1 MILAFNKR
9 IEPKRI
15 AGLPEP
21 VFFTAPLILVFV
33 LMAVVVPL
41 FPVKIVFLIGSFGIV
56 VFIVDTLR
64 WHDYTLIRKS
74 MERGKRKKLLRSWG
88 GSNQKTYLDGFTWQT
103 RIGDHGLMHQGDSVS
118 VAIGWD
124 GVKDRHWSEPERAN
138 EHRRRVALL
147 RALSDHPGLV
157 VENHLLR
164 VQDSQLADAYLREA
178 EAMHQN
184 QPMPP
189 IVRDIRERLVDQ
201 YRPLARSNQV
211 ITVLSMGKPVKTGV
225 LDFVKPVMARRN
237 RNAQDLYAHL
247 LELFKQVEADF
258 PGAALLSADDYQRSI
273 QRVRCPDAAAYNV
286 EWRFPLADQIV
297 TEKPALEDE
306 CLKLNGRY
314 FKTCLL
320 QGYPD
325 LPLSW
330 TLGFLEA
337 PVDLHACQIVIPKAV
352 DKAMDEARK
361 QSDYESDTI
370 SRKRGADKSVAKI
383 RESSGYR
390 EYVIHN
396 NLPVADNAY
405 MVTFSGQSAAQV
417 KQQAATFKRAVHKE
431 GGLVRDN
438 ADLQHDLFDIRL
450 PGMGR
455 NSFFAREDHGDVLA
469 AMMPV
474 TTFAQGNTEHP
485 ESLRITMSG
494 QLVGFAP
501 SRVEVPHEL
510 VVAQTGGGK
519 DTQFGLRF
527 LETYPL
533 IRYDIIEMGN
543 SYQAAVEAVGGS
555 YCRAREQ
562 VINPLAGYEEYQQA
576 KVMTERGHG
585 TIDVD
590 FIRSQSDMLTP
601 IFKGLAGSPFTRP
614 EEVCVNRALRLLYGV
629 PSDQPAPTLPD
640 VLEALK
646 RIEISS
652 EGQKAAQDSLCSEL
666 FEFLETEVGSAFKS
680 QDQFTIS
687 PIANA
692 IDFGGFTGELF
703 QFYMTFMVVRLA
715 TNAMSRGAR
724 SQIVL
729 NEYRMLLQNAGDPIR
744 WITLTLDRMGRKD
757 WVGLTRI
764 TQGIEEIRSV
774 DSESLSSIQN
784 RTLLSREDSHAEIG
798 ELLQMPPSIVG
809 AWQQFGSPDVMN
821 KKGYREGLVQELG
834 VWHKLFLKFPPLVLD
849 LMNTRG
855 EDKKLREIAF
865 EKATDPYERIEV
877 FNKLKAEREAPREKE
892 SLI

>member
-1 MILAFNKR
+1 MISAFNKR

-118 VAIGWD
+118 VAIGRD

-164 VQDSQLADAYLREA
+164 VQDSQMADAYLREA

-189 IVRDIRERLVDQ
+189 IDRDIRKRLVDQ

-211 ITVLSMGKPVKTGV
+211 ITVLSMGKPVRTGV

-273 QRVRCPDAAAYNV
+273 QRVRCPDVTAYDV

-297 TEKPALEDE
+297 TEKPVLEDE

-330 TLGFLEA
+330 TLGFVEA

-383 RESSGYR
+383 RESNGYR

-417 KQQAATFKRAVHKE
+417 KQQADAFKRAVHKE

-614 EEVCVNRALRLLYGV
+614 EEVCVNRALRLLYGE

-652 EGQKAAQDSLCSEL
+652 DGQKAAQASLCSEL

-715 TNAMSRGAR
+715 TNAMARGAR

-865 EKATDPYERIEV
+865 EKASDPYERIDV
-877 FNKLKAEREAPREKE
+877 LNKLKAEREAPREKE

>member
-1 MILAFNKR
+1 MEN
-9 IEPKRI
+9 
-15 AGLPEP
+15 
-21 VFFTAPLILVFV
+21 
-33 LMAVVVPL
+33 
-41 FPVKIVFLIGSFGIV
+41 VKSSCQVG
-56 VFIVDTLR
+56 
-64 WHDYTLIRKS
+64 
-74 MERGKRKKLLRSWG
+74 G
-88 GSNQKTYLDGFTWQT
+88 GSNQKTYLDGFTWLT
-103 RIGDHGLMHQGDSVS
+103 KMGDHGLMHQGNSVS
-118 VAIGWD
+118 VAIEWSGIQ
-124 GVKDRHWSEPERAN
+124 DRHWSDAERAN
-138 EHRRRVALL
+138 EHRRRVSLL
-147 RALSDHPGLV
+147 RTLSDHPGLV
-157 VENHLLR
+157 IENHLLR
-164 VQDSQLADAYLREA
+164 VQDSWLADAYLREG
-178 EAMHQN
+178 EAMHQLH
-184 QPMPP
+184 PMPP
-189 IVRDIRERLVDQ
+189 IVRDIREQLVNE

-211 ITVLSMGKPVKTGV
+211 ITVLSMGKPERTGI
-225 LDFVKPVMARRN
+225 LDFIKPVMARRN

-273 QRVRCPDAAAYNV
+273 QRVRCPDADSYDV
-286 EWRFPLADQIV
+286 EWRFPLADQVV
-297 TEKPALEDE
+297 TEKPEVVDE

-325 LPLSW
+325 LPLNW

-337 PVDLHACQIVIPKAV
+337 PVDLHACQIIMPKAV

-383 RESSGYR
+383 RESGGYR
-390 EYVIHN
+390 EYVIHH

-405 MVTFSGQSAAQV
+405 IVTFSGHDAAQV
-417 KQQAATFKRAVHKE
+417 KQQAATFKRTVHKD
-431 GGLVRDN
+431 GGLIRDN
-438 ADLQHDLFDIRL
+438 TDLQLDLFDIRL

-455 NSFFAREDHGDVLA
+455 NTFFAREDHGDVLA

-474 TTFAQGNTEHP
+474 TTFSQGNTEHP

-527 LETYPL
+527 LETYPR

-562 VINPLAGYEEYQQA
+562 VINPLAGYDEYKQA
-576 KVMTERGHG
+576 CAMTERGHG

-614 EEVCVNRALRLLYGV
+614 EEVCVNRALRLIYGK
-629 PSDQPAPTLPD
+629 PSEQSAPTLPD
-640 VLEALK
+640 VLDALQQ
-646 RIEISS
+646 IEISS
-652 EGQKAAQDSLCSEL
+652 EGQKTARDALCSEL
-666 FEFLETEVGSAFKS
+666 FEFLETEIGSAFKS

-692 IDFGGFTGELF
+692 IDFGGFSGELF
-703 QFYMTFMVVRLA
+703 QYYMTFMVVRLA
-715 TNAMSRGAR
+715 TNAMARGAR

-834 VWHKLFLKFPPLVLD
+834 VWHKLFLKFPGLVLD

-865 EKATDPYERIEV
+865 QKTNDPYERIEV
-877 FNKLKAEREAPREKE
+877 FHQLKKEREAPHETE